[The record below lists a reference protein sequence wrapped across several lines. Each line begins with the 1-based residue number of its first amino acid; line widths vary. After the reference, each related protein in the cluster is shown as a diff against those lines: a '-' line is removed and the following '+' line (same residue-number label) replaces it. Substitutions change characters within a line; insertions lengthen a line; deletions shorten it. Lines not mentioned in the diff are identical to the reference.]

1 MNDKVA
7 VTKPVNALFAAAKEI
22 DSISL
27 RASEAFGGA
36 ESFEKELTVAQA
48 VVDLR
53 AALTPEVMAPIMAL
67 MNTPLGFKTDQD
79 PNKPSANNPQP
90 KPYSVEQVRE
100 FFIESRFRGF
110 HIVGNECNIIA
121 GNFYGCAAGF
131 ERLVKKNPGV
141 SNFKDFYEV
150 PRMVSD
156 KGAVIKCKA
165 EWNQNGQ
172 PQTLEREFAIRVNAG
187 MGADAIGGKAKRKLF
202 AAVHGRLTGVVT
214 PEGDEADM
222 AAIEVKADVKA
233 DASVLFGGQSRSK
246 TEPKDEAKP
255 PADDVPMGGKTP
267 LNTAGAEIISTAQ
280 ADLASFMAASGVSFD
295 DFRSFVQTKNI
306 AKNTDSWASFD
317 EVPAAVCA
325 ACQAQ
330 PKAMAELIR
339 KFGNLQPK

>member
-7 VTKPVNALFAAAKEI
+7 AALKPVNALFAAAKEI

-53 AALTPEVMAPIMAL
+53 LALTDEVMIPIMAL

-90 KPYSVEQVRE
+90 KPYSVAQVRE

-202 AAVHGRLTGVVT
+202 AAVHGRL
-214 PEGDEADM
+214 
-222 AAIEVKADVKA
+222 
-233 DASVLFGGQSRSK
+233 
-246 TEPKDEAKP
+246 
-255 PADDVPMGGKTP
+255 
-267 LNTAGAEIISTAQ
+267 
-280 ADLASFMAASGVSFD
+280 AASNC
-295 DFRSFVQTKNI
+295 RTP
-306 AKNTDSWASFD
+306 TAS
-317 EVPAAVCA
+317 PRTLA
-325 ACQAQ
+325 ACASAASRPVKNFRFTLPDSCQRTRHWLF
-330 PKAMAELIR
+330 P
-339 KFGNLQPK
+339 